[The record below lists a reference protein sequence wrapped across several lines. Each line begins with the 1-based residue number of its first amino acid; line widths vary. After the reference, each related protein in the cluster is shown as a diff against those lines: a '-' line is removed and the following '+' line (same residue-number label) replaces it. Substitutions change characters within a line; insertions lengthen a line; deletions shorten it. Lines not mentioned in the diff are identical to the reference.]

1 MSNFSDQERER
12 RRARIYEIKPWLK
25 STGAK
30 TEAGKL
36 ICSQNALKHGL
47 RSSDPCVRAIAL
59 EKVLDEERARIRA
72 ILKKHQVAIA
82 NLDEYLAD

>member
-1 MSNFSDQERER
+1 MKEISQSERER
-12 RRARIYEIKPWLK
+12 RRQRINETKPWLH

-30 TEAGKL
+30 SEAGKL

-47 RSSDPCVRAIAL
+47 RSADPVIRAIAL
-59 EKVLDEERARIRA
+59 EKVLDEKRARIRA

-82 NLDEYLAD
+82 NLDDYLAD

>member
-1 MSNFSDQERER
+1 MSNFSDEEKER
-12 RRARIYEIKPWLK
+12 RRVRIYEVKPWLH

-30 TEAGKL
+30 SEAGKL

-47 RSSDPCVRAIAL
+47 RSADPVIRAIAL

-82 NLDEYLAD
+82 NLDDYLAD